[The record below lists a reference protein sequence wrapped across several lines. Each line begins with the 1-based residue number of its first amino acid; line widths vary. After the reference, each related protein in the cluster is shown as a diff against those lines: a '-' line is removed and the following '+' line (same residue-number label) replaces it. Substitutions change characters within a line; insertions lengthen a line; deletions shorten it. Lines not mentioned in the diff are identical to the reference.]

1 MTQET
6 AVIERRAI
14 DFVPESE
21 RHGKVFSMFTLF
33 FSGNM
38 QITAVAVGVIPIEL
52 GLNLWW
58 SVFAVVL
65 GNILGGFVMAAHAVQ
80 GPRIGIPQ
88 MIQSRAQFGVLGA
101 NIPLA
106 FVMLMYL
113 GFFSGSAILGGSA
126 VALLLGISKPA
137 GILIT
142 NLLTFLLLALGYDTI
157 HRYAKW
163 AAYVFAAVFIVAT
176 VLVIGKLAA
185 MTAAPAAAGAVS
197 LPMLLVA
204 ISIFATWQITYG
216 PYVADYS
223 RYMSKT
229 TSARAI
235 FWNTYFGS
243 VFGSVWAMIVGVAL
257 GLLNS
262 KVASADPTA
271 ALSGLF
277 GGSMAWLYGAV
288 LFIVLAGVVV
298 VNALNLYGGSLS
310 TLTILSSSAGL
321 GQSTLQHG
329 KWWRIG
335 LGATGAVIGSLIA
348 ILGANSVMA
357 YLNNL
362 LLILMYVFVPWSA
375 INLTD
380 FFLLRHGDYS
390 IADIYDLHGRYGAW
404 GWPALIAFAVVILIE
419 VPFMSMPYFTGTIAR
434 LMGGTD
440 ITWMV
445 GLLTG
450 SSLYLVLSKLT
461 SRKNCL
467 RGDVN
472 DSWRVMK

>member
-1 MTQET
+1 MAQEA
-6 AVIERRAI
+6 AVIERRTI

-38 QITAVAVGVIPIEL
+38 QITAVAIGVIPIEL
-52 GLNLWW
+52 GLSLWW
-58 SVFAVVL
+58 SVFALVL
-65 GNILGGFVMAAHAVQ
+65 GNVLGGFVMAAHAVQ

-106 FVMLMYL
+106 FVVLMYL

-126 VALLLGISKPA
+126 VALLLGVSKPV
-137 GILIT
+137 GILLA
-142 NLLTFLLLALGYDTI
+142 NVLTYLLLALGYDTI

-163 AAYVFAAVFIVAT
+163 AASVFAAIFIVAT
-176 VLVIGKLAA
+176 ILAFDKLAA
-185 MTAAPAAAGAVS
+185 MPTGPAVAASVS

-223 RYMSKT
+223 RYMPQT

-235 FWNTYFGS
+235 FWNTYLGS
-243 VFGSVWAMIVGVAL
+243 VIGSSWAMLLGVAL
-257 GLLNS
+257 GLLNQ
-262 KVASADPTA
+262 KLASADPTA
-271 ALSGLF
+271 AFSGLF
-277 GGSMAWLYGAV
+277 AGPVAWLSGPV
-288 LFIVLAGVVV
+288 LLIVLAGVVV

-310 TLTILSSSAGL
+310 TLTILSSRAGL
-321 GQSTLQHG
+321 RQSTLQHG

-348 ILGANSVMA
+348 ILGADSVMA

-380 FFLLRHGDYS
+380 FFLLRHGEYS
-390 IADIYDLHGRYGAW
+390 IPDIYNRQGRYGAW
-404 GWPALIAFAVVILIE
+404 GWPALIAFAVAILVE
-419 VPFMSMPYFTGTIAR
+419 VPFMSMPFFTGPIAGR
-434 LMGGTD
+434 LGGAD
-440 ITWMV
+440 VTWVV
-445 GLLTG
+445 GLIVASVLYALLVRG
-450 SSLYLVLSKLT
+450 SSRST
-461 SRKNCL
+461 ASR
-467 RGDVN
+467 
-472 DSWRVMK
+472 